1 MSIFY
6 GKLPGQEYL
15 GAILVGCE
23 VGHIKTVAVALNHA
37 MRLAGIEYH
46 SRTPGQRDSM
56 TQRGEMQ
63 VQTLVL
69 AHEEIAKGRTAILRT
84 VMVVLRA
91 AAGHERYVTGGK

>member
-1 MSIFY
+1 
-6 GKLPGQEYL
+6 
-15 GAILVGCE
+15 
-23 VGHIKTVAVALNHA
+23 

-56 TQRGEMQ
+56 TAGGEVQ

-84 VMVVLRA
+84 VMVVPRT
-91 AAGHERYVTGGK
+91 AAGHERYVT